1 MMLKK
6 NTAPTETKIKKPN
19 FFTKRRE
26 YSIWGLLALLVG
38 AVVMIFPF
46 VFAFSGSL
54 ASTGLGV
61 YKMEFFKEWHWQ
73 NYATVFKELEI
84 LKYIGN
90 TLIIVVLNVVGVC
103 LSNSF
108 IGFGF
113 AKYDFKGSQA
123 LFFGAL
129 CTMFLPSTIMM
140 VPMYIIWSR
149 LGAID
154 TYIPLTIA
162 TYFGA
167 AIHIFLMRQTYKGLP
182 AGLYEAALIDGA
194 NPLYIWARIY
204 FPLTRP
210 VLATLALRSFQ
221 GAWNDL
227 IGPLIYITSEE
238 KRTLSLA
245 LAKFN
250 ARYENSGKQQI
261 LMAAAI
267 VAMVPTIV
275 VYILVQKQF
284 IEGMA
289 SAAVKG

>member
-1 MMLKK
+1 MLKK
-6 NTAPTETKIKKPN
+6 NTASAEIQIKKPN
-19 FFTKRRE
+19 FFTKRRD

-38 AVVMIFPF
+38 AVIMIFPF

-54 ASTGLGV
+54 ASTGVGV
-61 YKMEFFKEWHWQ
+61 YKMQFFKEWHWQ
-73 NYATVFKELEI
+73 NYATVFTELQF

-90 TLIIVVLNVVGVC
+90 TLTIAAINIVGVL

-129 CTMFLPSTIMM
+129 CTMFVPSTIMS
-140 VPMYIIWSR
+140 VPMYIIWSNV
-149 LGAID
+149 GALD
-154 TYIPLTIA
+154 TYIPLTVVS
-162 TYFGA
+162 YFGA
-167 AIHIFLMRQTYKGLP
+167 ALNIFLLRQTYKGLP
-182 AGLYEAALIDGA
+182 GGLYEAALIDGA
-194 NPLYIWARIY
+194 NPIYIWARIY

-210 VLATLALRSFQ
+210 ILATLALRTFQ

-227 IGPLIYITSEE
+227 FGPLIYITSAE

-245 LAKFN
+245 LTNFN
-250 ARYENSGKQQI
+250 SRYENSGKPQI

-267 VAMVPTIV
+267 VAMLPTMV
-275 VYILVQKQF
+275 VYTLAQKQF

-289 SAAVKG
+289 SAAIKG